1 MKITR
6 IKVALIATA
15 LVLSAGCVSTQQ
27 IDEIRSI
34 ANSAQST
41 ANNAASQASSALATA
56 NQALDSARSAQS
68 AANDAKAC
76 CDANTSR
83 IDRAFEQSMQK

>member
-1 MKITR
+1 MKITL
-6 IKVALIATA
+6 IKVAFLAMA
-15 LVLSAGCVSTQQ
+15 LVLAGGCATTEQ

-41 ANNAASQASSALATA
+41 ANNAASQASSAL
-56 NQALDSARSAQS
+56 S
-68 AANDAKAC
+68 AANRALDAARAAQTAANAAQAC